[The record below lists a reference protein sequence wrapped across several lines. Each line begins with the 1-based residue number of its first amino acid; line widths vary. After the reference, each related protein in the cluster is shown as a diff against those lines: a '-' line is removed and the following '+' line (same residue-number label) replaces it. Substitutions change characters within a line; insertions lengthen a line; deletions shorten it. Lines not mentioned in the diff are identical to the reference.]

1 MVVKLL
7 KIFFISVFLIF
18 SNLAFGKYI
27 SFLDPKSELI
37 ISQHLGK
44 KFLIG
49 KANFSFLFWDIYD
62 AELYSTS
69 NKYNSN
75 ELAIILKY
83 NRSIDKET
91 LIRET
96 INDIKE
102 QKKISNQQEED
113 WKSLLESIYIDTATN
128 KKFIA
133 IKINNKSIFY
143 YDDKKL
149 HESFDQEFN
158 ELFFN
163 IWLRS
168 NSKNPNF
175 TKTLLGQ

>member
-1 MVVKLL
+1 MLR
-7 KIFFISVFLIF
+7 IFLISVFLIF

-37 ISQHLGK
+37 ISKYLDQ

-49 KANFSFLFWDIYD
+49 SANYSFLFWNIYD

-69 NKYNSN
+69 KKFNSN

-83 NRSIDKET
+83 NRSIEKET
-91 LIRET
+91 LVKET

-102 QKKISNQQEED
+102 QKNISKEQEEK
-113 WKSLLESIYIDTATN
+113 WKSLLESIYIDTKTN

-143 YDDKKL
+143 YNNKKL
-149 HESFDQEFN
+149 YESFDEEFN
-158 ELFFN
+158 QLFFD

>member
-1 MVVKLL
+1 MLR
-7 KIFFISVFLIF
+7 IFLISVFLIF
-18 SNLAFGKYI
+18 SNVAFGKYI

-37 ISQHLGK
+37 ISKYLGK

-49 KANFSFLFWDIYD
+49 SANYSFLFWNIYD

-69 NKYNSN
+69 NKFNSN
-75 ELAIILKY
+75 KLAIILKY
-83 NRSIDKET
+83 NRSIEKET
-91 LIRET
+91 LVKET

-102 QKKISNQQEED
+102 QKNISKEQEEK
-113 WKSLLESIYIDTATN
+113 WKSLLESIYIDTKTN

-143 YDDKKL
+143 YNNKKL
-149 HESFDQEFN
+149 HESFDEEFN
-158 ELFFN
+158 QLFFD

-168 NSKNPNF
+168 NSKNPDF
-175 TKTLLGQ
+175 TRTLLGQ

>member
-1 MVVKLL
+1 MLR
-7 KIFFISVFLIF
+7 IFLISVFLIF

-37 ISQHLGK
+37 ISKYLGK

-49 KANFSFLFWDIYD
+49 SANYSFLFWNIYD

-69 NKYNSN
+69 NKFNSN

-83 NRSIDKET
+83 NRSIEKET
-91 LIRET
+91 LVKET

-102 QKKISNQQEED
+102 QKNISKEQEEK
-113 WKSLLESIYIDTATN
+113 WKSLLESIYIDTKTN

-143 YDDKKL
+143 YNNKKL
-149 HESFDQEFN
+149 HESFDEEFN
-158 ELFFN
+158 QLFFD

-168 NSKNPNF
+168 NSKNPDF
-175 TKTLLGQ
+175 TRTLLGQ

>member
-1 MVVKLL
+1 MLR
-7 KIFFISVFLIF
+7 IFLISVFLIF

-27 SFLDPKSELI
+27 SFLDPKSEFI
-37 ISQHLGK
+37 ISKYLGK

-49 KANFSFLFWDIYD
+49 SANYSFLFWNIYD

-69 NKYNSN
+69 NKFNSN

-83 NRSIDKET
+83 NRSIEKET
-91 LIRET
+91 LVKET

-102 QKKISNQQEED
+102 QKNISKEQEEK
-113 WKSLLESIYIDTATN
+113 WKSLLESIYIDTKIN

-143 YDDKKL
+143 YNNKKL
-149 HESFDQEFN
+149 HESFDEEFN
-158 ELFFN
+158 QLFFD

-168 NSKNPNF
+168 NSKNPDF
-175 TKTLLGQ
+175 TRTLLGQ

>member
-1 MVVKLL
+1 MLR
-7 KIFFISVFLIF
+7 IFLISVFLIF
-18 SNLAFGKYI
+18 SNVAFGKYI

-37 ISQHLGK
+37 ISKYLGK

-49 KANFSFLFWDIYD
+49 SANYSFLFWNIYD

-69 NKYNSN
+69 NKFNSN
-75 ELAIILKY
+75 ELAMILKY
-83 NRSIDKET
+83 NRSIEKET
-91 LIRET
+91 LVKET

-102 QKKISNQQEED
+102 QKNISKEQEEK
-113 WKSLLESIYIDTATN
+113 WKSLLESIYIDTKTN

-143 YDDKKL
+143 YNNKKL
-149 HESFDQEFN
+149 HESFDEEFN
-158 ELFFN
+158 QLFFD

-168 NSKNPNF
+168 NSKNPDF
-175 TKTLLGQ
+175 TRTLLGQ

>member
-1 MVVKLL
+1 MIRIFLVSILL
-7 KIFFISVFLIF
+7 FF

-27 SFLDPKSELI
+27 TFLDPKSELI
-37 ISQHLGK
+37 ISKYLGK
-44 KFLIG
+44 KFLVG
-49 KANFSFLFWDIYD
+49 KANYSFLFWNIYD

-69 NKYNSN
+69 NKFNSN

-83 NRSIDKET
+83 NRSIEKET
-91 LIRET
+91 LVKET

-102 QKKISNQQEED
+102 QKNISKEQEEK
-113 WKSLLESIYIDTATN
+113 WKSLLESIYIDTKTN

-133 IKINNKSIFY
+133 IKINKKSIFY
-143 YDDKKL
+143 YNNKKL
-149 HESFDQEFN
+149 HESFDEEFN
-158 ELFFN
+158 QLFFD

-175 TKTLLGQ
+175 TRTLLGK

>member
-1 MVVKLL
+1 MLR
-7 KIFFISVFLIF
+7 IFLISVFLIY

-27 SFLDPKSELI
+27 SFLDSKSELI
-37 ISQHLGK
+37 ISKYLDQ

-49 KANFSFLFWDIYD
+49 SANYSFLFWDIYD

-69 NKYNSN
+69 NKFNSN

-83 NRSIDKET
+83 NRSIEKET
-91 LIRET
+91 LVKET

-102 QKKISNQQEED
+102 QKNISKEQEEK
-113 WKSLLESIYIDTATN
+113 WKSLLESIYVDIKTN

-133 IKINNKSIFY
+133 IKMNNKSIFY
-143 YDDKKL
+143 YNNKKL
-149 HESFDQEFN
+149 HESFDEEFN
-158 ELFFN
+158 QLFFD

>member
-1 MVVKLL
+1 M
-7 KIFFISVFLIF
+7 
-18 SNLAFGKYI
+18 

-37 ISQHLGK
+37 ISKYLDK

-49 KANFSFLFWDIYD
+49 NANYSFLFWNIYD

-69 NKYNSN
+69 NKFNSN
-75 ELAIILKY
+75 ELAMILKY
-83 NRSIDKET
+83 NRSIEKET
-91 LIRET
+91 LVKET

-102 QKKISNQQEED
+102 QKNISKEQEEK
-113 WKSLLESIYIDTATN
+113 WKSLLESIYIDTKTN

-143 YDDKKL
+143 YNNKKL
-149 HESFDQEFN
+149 HESFDEEFN
-158 ELFFN
+158 QLFFN

-168 NSKNPNF
+168 DSKNPEF
-175 TKTLLGQ
+175 TKTLLGE

>member
-1 MVVKLL
+1 M
-7 KIFFISVFLIF
+7 
-18 SNLAFGKYI
+18 
-27 SFLDPKSELI
+27 
-37 ISQHLGK
+37 
-44 KFLIG
+44 
-49 KANFSFLFWDIYD
+49 
-62 AELYSTS
+62 YSTS

>member
-1 MVVKLL
+1 MLR
-7 KIFFISVFLIF
+7 IFLISVFLIF

-27 SFLDPKSELI
+27 SFLDPKSEFI
-37 ISQHLGK
+37 ISKYLGK

-49 KANFSFLFWDIYD
+49 SANYSFLFWNIYD

-69 NKYNSN
+69 NKFNSN
-75 ELAIILKY
+75 KLAIILKY
-83 NRSIDKET
+83 NRSIEKET
-91 LIRET
+91 LVKET

-102 QKKISNQQEED
+102 QKNISKEQEEK
-113 WKSLLESIYIDTATN
+113 WKSLLESIYIDTKTN

-143 YDDKKL
+143 YNNKKL
-149 HESFDQEFN
+149 HESFDEEFN
-158 ELFFN
+158 QLFFD

>member
-1 MVVKLL
+1 ML
-7 KIFFISVFLIF
+7 KIFLISVFLIF

-27 SFLDPKSELI
+27 SFLDPKSEFI
-37 ISQHLGK
+37 ISKYLGK

-49 KANFSFLFWDIYD
+49 NANYSFLFWDIYD

-69 NKYNSN
+69 KKYNSN

-102 QKKISNQQEED
+102 QKSISNQQEEK
-113 WKSLLESIYIDTATN
+113 WKSLLESIYIDTKTN

-143 YDDKKL
+143 YNNKKL
-149 HESFDQEFN
+149 YESFDEEFN
-158 ELFFN
+158 QLFFD

-168 NSKNPNF
+168 NSKNPDF
-175 TKTLLGQ
+175 TRTLLGQ

>member
-1 MVVKLL
+1 MLR
-7 KIFFISVFLIF
+7 IFLISVFLIF
-18 SNLAFGKYI
+18 SNVAFGKYI

-37 ISQHLGK
+37 ISKYLGK

-49 KANFSFLFWDIYD
+49 SANYSFLFWNIYD

-69 NKYNSN
+69 NKFNSN
-75 ELAIILKY
+75 KLAIILKY
-83 NRSIDKET
+83 NRSIEKET
-91 LIRET
+91 LVKET

-102 QKKISNQQEED
+102 QKNISKEQEEK
-113 WKSLLESIYIDTATN
+113 WKNLLESIYIDTKTN

-143 YDDKKL
+143 YNNKKL
-149 HESFDQEFN
+149 HESFDEEFN
-158 ELFFN
+158 QLFFD

-168 NSKNPNF
+168 NSKNPDF

>member
-1 MVVKLL
+1 MLR
-7 KIFFISVFLIF
+7 IFLISVFLIF

-27 SFLDPKSELI
+27 SFLDPKSESI
-37 ISQHLGK
+37 ISKYLGK

-49 KANFSFLFWDIYD
+49 SANYSFLFWDIYD

-69 NKYNSN
+69 NKFNSN

-83 NRSIDKET
+83 NRSIEKET
-91 LIRET
+91 LVRET

-102 QKKISNQQEED
+102 QKNISKEQEEK
-113 WKSLLESIYIDTATN
+113 WKSLLESIYIDTKTN
-128 KKFIA
+128 KEFIA

-143 YDDKKL
+143 YNDKKL
-149 HESFDQEFN
+149 HESFDEEFN
-158 ELFFN
+158 QLFFD

-175 TKTLLGQ
+175 TKPLLGQ

>member
-1 MVVKLL
+1 MLR
-7 KIFFISVFLIF
+7 IFLISVFLIF
-18 SNLAFGKYI
+18 SNLALGKYI

-37 ISQHLGK
+37 ISKYLGK

-49 KANFSFLFWDIYD
+49 SANYSFLFWNIYD

-69 NKYNSN
+69 NKFNSN

-83 NRSIDKET
+83 NRSIEKET
-91 LIRET
+91 LVKET

-102 QKKISNQQEED
+102 QKNISKEQEEK
-113 WKSLLESIYIDTATN
+113 WKSLLETIYIDTKTN

-133 IKINNKSIFY
+133 IKINDKSIFY
-143 YDDKKL
+143 YNNKKL
-149 HESFDQEFN
+149 HESFDEEFN
-158 ELFFN
+158 QLFFD

>member
-1 MVVKLL
+1 MLR
-7 KIFFISVFLIF
+7 IFLISVFLIF
-18 SNLAFGKYI
+18 SNVAFGKYI

-37 ISQHLGK
+37 ISKYLGK

-49 KANFSFLFWDIYD
+49 SANYSFLFWNIYD

-69 NKYNSN
+69 NKFNSN
-75 ELAIILKY
+75 KLAIILKY
-83 NRSIDKET
+83 NRSIEKET
-91 LIRET
+91 LVKET

-102 QKKISNQQEED
+102 QKNISKEQEEK
-113 WKSLLESIYIDTATN
+113 WKSLLESIYIDTKTN

-143 YDDKKL
+143 YNNKKL
-149 HESFDQEFN
+149 HESFDEEFN
-158 ELFFN
+158 QLFFD

>member
-1 MVVKLL
+1 ML
-7 KIFFISVFLIF
+7 KIFLISVFIIF

-27 SFLDPKSELI
+27 SFLDTKSEFI
-37 ISQHLGK
+37 ISKYLGE

-49 KANFSFLFWDIYD
+49 NANYSFLFWNIYD

-69 NKYNSN
+69 KKYNSN

-102 QKKISNQQEED
+102 QRSISNQQEEK
-113 WKSLLESIYIDTATN
+113 WKSLLESIYIDTKIN

-143 YDDKKL
+143 YNNKKL
-149 HESFDQEFN
+149 HESFDEEFN
-158 ELFFN
+158 QLFFD

-168 NSKNPNF
+168 NSKNPDF
-175 TKTLLGQ
+175 TRTLLGQ

>member
-1 MVVKLL
+1 MLR
-7 KIFFISVFLIF
+7 IFLISVFLIF

-27 SFLDPKSELI
+27 SFLDPKSEFI
-37 ISQHLGK
+37 ISKYLGK

-49 KANFSFLFWDIYD
+49 SANYSFLFWNIYD

-69 NKYNSN
+69 NKFNSN

-91 LIRET
+91 LVKET
-96 INDIKE
+96 ITDIKE
-102 QKKISNQQEED
+102 QKTITKQQEEN
-113 WKSLLESIYIDTATN
+113 WKTLLESIYIDTKTN

-143 YDDKKL
+143 YNNKKL
-149 HESFDQEFN
+149 YESFDEEFN
-158 ELFFN
+158 QLFFD

-168 NSKNPNF
+168 NSQNPDF
-175 TKTLLGQ
+175 TSTLLGQ